1 MFTRRKRAVFG
12 VVAAFLVLGMAAL
25 LGVTGCGEKEEAA
38 APSEFDSFVSTTA
51 APATTQFAGAAAP
64 PYSRESESYAETS
77 GTPTAMLSALE
88 AASGQKV
95 IADAVLEIE
104 VDQGR
109 FEAVFE
115 QARLIA
121 DRYGGYL
128 VSSQAVASG
137 EEDSLKSGT
146 VVVRVP
152 ASSFNR
158 ALSDAGKLG
167 KVKSQQIQTQDVTE
181 EYVDLEA
188 RIANSEAHVKA
199 LLALLA
205 KAKTVDEILQVQQT
219 LTYAQQELEQ
229 LKGRMRYLEEHTS
242 FSTLTMS
249 IHETGVKAATTED
262 WGVVQAFKDALK
274 NFVRAVNAI
283 IRGLGVLIPVL
294 IVLAIIGYI
303 VYRIWR
309 ALARRSRERR
319 SAQYQPY
326 LAAQYAGQ
334 QYGAQQ
340 PVAQQHPPQQQP
352 PAQPAGPS
360 ESPAPGASES
370 PAPGSS
376 NE

>member
-1 MFTRRKRAVFG
+1 MVFG
-12 VVAAFLVLGMAAL
+12 IVAAFLLLGIAAL
-25 LGVTGCGEKEEAA
+25 LGVAGCGEKEEAA

-51 APATTQFAGAAAP
+51 APATTEFAGGAAP
-64 PYSRESESYAETS
+64 PYSRESESYAGTS
-77 GTPTAMLSALE
+77 GTVTAMLSTLE

-115 QARLIA
+115 QARLLA

-137 EEDSLKSGT
+137 EEESLKSGT

-158 ALSDAGKLG
+158 ALSDASKLG
-167 KVKSQQIQTQDVTE
+167 KVKSEQIQTQDVTE

-229 LKGRMRYLEEHTS
+229 LKGRMRYLQEHTS

-249 IHETGVKAATTED
+249 IHETGVKVATTED
-262 WGVVQAFKDALK
+262 WGVVQALKDALK

-319 SAQYQPY
+319 SAQYQSY
-326 LAAQYAGQ
+326 LAPQYAGQ
-334 QYGAQQ
+334 QYPPQQTAAQQ
-340 PVAQQHPPQQQP
+340 YPPQQQSP
-352 PAQPAGPS
+352 GQPGVTEP
-360 ESPAPGASES
+360 PAPGLTE
-370 PAPGSS
+370 PPVPGPS
-376 NE
+376 ND